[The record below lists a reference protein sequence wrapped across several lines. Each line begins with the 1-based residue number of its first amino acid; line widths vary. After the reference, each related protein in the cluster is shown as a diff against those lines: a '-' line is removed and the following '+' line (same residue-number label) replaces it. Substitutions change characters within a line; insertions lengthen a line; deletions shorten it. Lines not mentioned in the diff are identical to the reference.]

1 MIVNIIKNIA
11 RRMHKKAA
19 AHIRIGL
26 KEIGNKFVRSRLN
39 IVEIL
44 PFIDTV
50 KI

>member
-26 KEIGNKFVRSRLN
+26 KEIGNKLKN
-39 IVEIL
+39 PTIEL
-44 PFIDTV
+44 C
-50 KI
+50 